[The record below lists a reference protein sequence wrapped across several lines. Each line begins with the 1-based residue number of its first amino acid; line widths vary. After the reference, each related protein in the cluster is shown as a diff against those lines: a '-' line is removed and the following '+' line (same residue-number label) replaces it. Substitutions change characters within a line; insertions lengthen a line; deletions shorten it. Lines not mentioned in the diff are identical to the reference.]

1 MNRAM
6 GDRVRSQEQPQ
17 PMKGLKSPRGWMDK
31 WVGVV
36 KPTRWGIIGTPMDRK
51 IRLWMQMFFV
61 WTEKQRGLAG
71 NALHLDE

>member
-1 MNRAM
+1 MN
-6 GDRVRSQEQPQ
+6 E
-17 PMKGLKSPRGWMDK
+17 

-36 KPTRWGIIGTPMDRK
+36 KPTRWGIIGTLMDRK
-51 IRLWMQMFFV
+51 TRLWMQMLFV